1 MKKINYKSDFDFIL
15 RLKDCKDPKKTIP
28 FPECDFEARFWASNK
43 ANVYTA
49 SHKDGVCTNCFQTE
63 DGGMHFVFDNHRLGV
78 GTLKWEPHFEH
89 PNDIYPENIQ
99 DLFSKESLDIE
110 LVDGPGDCPTTSE
123 VEIIAPYIK
132 GDKGDKLTYADL
144 TDEDKTDLIQPIKD
158 GIDKAIDEKADRTE
172 LSNIIGDPTE
182 EEIENISPTLVTE
195 ALRKVPQLLT
205 PDEQEQVKQNIGVS
219 KMELFDDLW
228 HEAVGKYGDVDHSH
242 TEYGVSKPYY
252 LNELWLTYE
261 EAVAIYN
268 EGALTTSSCSF
279 RYSLSNIKT
288 NLPML
293 VSGGDFGSTAPQL
306 ETKYFAFSCNNLE
319 VLNVFN
325 LNEVIERKQNNF
337 CLSSGSLNAFDSVLY
352 RLPKLRK
359 ILGRVDLGKAKSDIK
374 KNVFSVPSLVSVRI
388 WNLRNNLDFSIL
400 PLLDYDSIKCIVDK
414 AINTSTITIT
424 VHQNLYA
431 KLTDE
436 TNTEWH
442 QILLDAADKNITFA
456 TI

>member
-15 RLKDCKDPKKTIP
+15 RLTDCKGVNIG
-28 FPECDFEARFWASNK
+28 FPDFDWEAKFYTNSK
-43 ANVYTA
+43 ANSFVA
-49 SHKDGVCTNCFQTE
+49 SRRNGETVNCFN
-63 DGGMHFVFDNHRLGV
+63 DGGQIHVVVDGHKMGIGNLNVEMRMEL
-78 GTLKWEPHFEH
+78 
-89 PNDIYPENIQ
+89 PNDIYPDGVQNDVQ
-99 DLFSKESLDIE
+99 PMPLDIE
-110 LVDGPGDCPTTSE
+110 LVSGQGDCPTTAEIE
-123 VEIIAPYIK
+123 VRLPYIN
-132 GDKGDKLTYADL
+132 GNGNI
-144 TDEDKTDLIQPIKD
+144 TDELLAYIKKE
-158 GIDKAIDEKADRTE
+158 IDKKADRTE

-182 EEIENISPTLVTE
+182 QEIENISPTLVTE

-242 TEYGVSKPYY
+242 TEDGVSKPYY

-293 VSGGDFGSTAPQL
+293 VSGGDFGSTAPNL
-306 ETKYFAFSCNNLE
+306 ETKYFAVSCNNLE

-325 LNEVIERKQNNF
+325 LNEVIEINQNNF
-337 CLSSGSLNAFDSVLY
+337 CLSSGSLNAFDSVLNS
-352 RLPKLRK
+352 LPKLRK

-374 KNVFSVPSLVSVRI
+374 KNVFNVPSLVSVRI

-436 TNTEWH
+436 TNTEWY

>member
-1 MKKINYKSDFDFIL
+1 MNKINYKSDFDFIL
-15 RLKDCKDPKKTIP
+15 RLTDCKGDNIG
-28 FPECDFEARFWASNK
+28 FPDFDWEAKLYTNSK
-43 ANVYTA
+43 ANAFVVYSRNGET
-49 SHKDGVCTNCFQTE
+49 VNCFNDE
-63 DGGMHFVFDNHRLGV
+63 GKIHVVVDGHKMGIGNLNVEMRMEL
-78 GTLKWEPHFEH
+78 
-89 PNDIYPENIQ
+89 PNDIYPDGVQNDVQ
-99 DLFSKESLDIE
+99 PMPLDIE
-110 LVDGPGDCPTTSE
+110 LVSGQGDCPTTAEIE
-123 VEIIAPYIK
+123 VRLPYIN
-132 GDKGDKLTYADL
+132 GNGNI
-144 TDEDKTDLIQPIKD
+144 TDELLAYIKKE
-158 GIDKAIDEKADRTE
+158 IDKKADRTE
-172 LSNIIGDPTE
+172 LSNIISDPTY

-205 PDEQEQVKQNIGVS
+205 PDEQAQVKQNIGVS

-242 TEYGVSKPYY
+242 TEDGISKPYY

-268 EGALTTSSCSF
+268 EGALTTSACSY

-293 VSGGDFGSTAPQL
+293 VSGGDFGTTEPQL
-306 ETKYFAFSCNNLE
+306 ETKYFAVSCNNLE

-325 LNEVIERKQNNF
+325 LNEVTERNQNNF
-337 CLSSGSLNAFDSVLY
+337 CLSSGSLNAFDSVLHN
-352 RLPKLRK
+352 LPKLRK

-374 KNVFSVPSLVSVRI
+374 KNVFNVPSLVSVRI
-388 WNLRNNLDFSIL
+388 WNLRNNLDFSVL

-424 VHQNLYA
+424 VHQNLYT

-442 QILLDAADKNITFA
+442 QVLLDAADKNITFA